1 MSLTRHPLA
10 PNLTYQLSQTRL
22 KYPFRKEDSLA
33 RLVTRRPCELRGI
46 LSEIALLRSHSKRE
60 SRELKLVTNNRP
72 IRILLVGEGKEA
84 RRLHHL
90 LDPDQSNA
98 FEISQVAGL
107 DLAAERLSNDTADI
121 LLLDLGPRHRQGRVI
136 VEAARAAAPDM
147 PMIILAEDEDDAL
160 AIDALRQGAQDF
172 LAKPQLDHVRFSRSL
187 LFAIERHRLQKNLQ
201 NLSLV
206 DDLTGLHNRRGFLA
220 LAEQHLRII
229 LRRGAAL
236 LIYLDLDDLK
246 LINDTYG
253 HFEGNRA
260 LIVTA
265 NVLRACFRQSDI
277 LARLGGDE
285 FCVLMTDAAHD
296 SAQQVRKRLQQ
307 RVDFINELSSWRFR
321 LSLSVGIADVPV
333 VHQPSIDELLR
344 VADANMYEE
353 KRQKQLRGAASP
365 ALKHTTVA

>member
-1 MSLTRHPLA
+1 M
-10 PNLTYQLSQTRL
+10 
-22 KYPFRKEDSLA
+22 FRSN
-33 RLVTRRPCELRGI
+33 
-46 LSEIALLRSHSKRE
+46 SKRE
-60 SRELKLVTNNRP
+60 SRELKLVTNNRAP
-72 IRILLVGEGKEA
+72 IRILLVGEAREA
-84 RRLHHL
+84 RRLHQL
-90 LDPDQSNA
+90 LDPDQSST
-98 FEISQVAGL
+98 FEMSHVPGL
-107 DLAAERLSNDTADI
+107 DVAAERLSTDPTDI
-121 LLLDLGPRHRQGRVI
+121 LLLDLGSRQRQGRAL
-136 VEAARAAAPDM
+136 VEAARAAAPDT
-147 PMIILAEDEDDAL
+147 PMVILAEEEDDAL
-160 AIDALRQGAQDF
+160 AVDALRQGAQDF
-172 LAKPQLDHVRFSRSL
+172 LAKPRLDGASLARSVLFS
-187 LFAIERHRLQKNLQ
+187 IERHRLQKNLH

-206 DDLTGLHNRRGFLA
+206 DDLTGLNNRRGFLA

-236 LIYLDLDDLK
+236 MIYIDLDDLK

-296 SAQQVRKRLQQ
+296 SAQHVRRRLQQ

-353 KRQKQLRGAASP
+353 KREKQLRGAASP